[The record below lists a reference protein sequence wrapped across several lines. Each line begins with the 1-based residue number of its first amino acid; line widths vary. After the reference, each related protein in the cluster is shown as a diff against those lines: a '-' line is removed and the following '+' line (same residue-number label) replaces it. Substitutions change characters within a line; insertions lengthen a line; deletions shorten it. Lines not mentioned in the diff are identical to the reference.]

1 LDGQK
6 QLINL
11 IKRCSRGD
19 RKAQEHLYYSYYGY
33 CISIALRFSGTR
45 EMAEEIVN
53 DSFLKIFTKIESHNT
68 DKSFKAWIRK
78 IVVNTALDYNR
89 KDLRNFYTVEL
100 IEEKHDSVVENI
112 EFPHAEE
119 IINLLQ
125 KLSPMYRL
133 VFNLH
138 VMEGYS
144 HEEIA
149 QMLDISVNTSRSNL
163 SRAKERVVELVEKQR
178 LYAKS

>member
-1 LDGQK
+1 M
-6 QLINL
+6 
-11 IKRCSRGD
+11 
-19 RKAQEHLYYSYYGY
+19 
-33 CISIALRFSGTR
+33 SIALRFSGSR
-45 EMAEEIVN
+45 VMAEEIVN
-53 DSFLKIFTKIESHNT
+53 DSFLKVFTKVESHNT
-68 DKSFKAWIRK
+68 DKSFKAWVRK

-89 KDLRNFYTVEL
+89 KELRNFDTIEL
-100 IEEKHDSVVENI
+100 IEEKHDAVDEGF

-119 IINLLQ
+119 IIDLLQ

-133 VFNLH
+133 VFNLY

-149 QMLDISVNTSRSNL
+149 QMLDISINTSRSNL
-163 SRAKERVVELVEKQR
+163 SRAKERVVELVEKHR